1 MLDSDTKQFYDEL
14 GGLQEM
20 VDNYEKWVNTADK
33 IADEAMEISRQL
45 EQCRVSR
52 GKITLVCQ
60 HLGIDFAVI
69 YV

>member
-1 MLDSDTKQFYDEL
+1 MFAPQVMLDSDTKQFYDEL

-20 VDNYEKWVNTADK
+20 VDSYEKWVNTADK

-52 GKITLVCQ
+52 DNRVPQCQ
-60 HLGIDFAVI
+60 T
-69 YV
+69 YK

>member
-45 EQCRVSR
+45 EQCRVS
-52 GKITLVCQ
+52 KDNKVPHCQ
-60 HLGIDFAVI
+60 T
-69 YV
+69 